1 MSEKWI
7 VLSGKVAIVTGGAMG
22 IGEAIAADL
31 KGCGAKVAIFDMA
44 EPKDYQEDE
53 DTLFIKLNICDRAA
67 VEAAVDQV
75 EKKFGHVDALINNA
89 GVTRPRILVDYYKA
103 VSYTHLIVLTD
114 LYGGTPCNVALM
126 LRQRY
131 ELKVVCGMN
140 LPMLLELA
148 GAREDS
154 GDTSQLADAIL
165 NTAREGILE
174 PAEEIEE
181 TEDDVWGG
189 GE

>member
-1 MSEKWI
+1 MERSRNRNMIPIIIMNHGQFGKELISSAEMI
-7 VLSGKVAIVTGGAMG
+7 VGK
-22 IGEAIAADL
+22 L
-31 KGCGAKVAIFDMA
+31 
-44 EPKDYQEDE
+44 ED
-53 DTLFIKLNICDRAA
+53 I
-67 VEAAVDQV
+67 Q
-75 EKKFGHVDALINNA
+75 
-89 GVTRPRILVDYYKA
+89 A
-103 VSYTHLIVLTD
+103 VSLMPGMTIEEYLEQAETAVNQAGGKALVLTD
-114 LYGGTPCNVALM
+114 LYGGTPCNVAMM

-148 GAREDS
+148 GARES
-154 GDTSQLADAIL
+154 GGDAAELAETIL

-181 TEDDVWGG
+181 TEDNVWGG

>member
-1 MSEKWI
+1 MERSIKENMIPVIIMNHGQFGKELIASAEMI
-7 VLSGKVAIVTGGAMG
+7 VGKLEQTEAVSLMPGMG
-22 IGEAIAADL
+22 IEEYLAQA
-31 KGCGAKVAIFDMA
+31 
-44 EPKDYQEDE
+44 
-53 DTLFIKLNICDRAA
+53 
-67 VEAAVDQV
+67 EAAVTR
-75 EKKFGHVDALINNA
+75 A
-89 GVTRPRILVDYYKA
+89 GGKA
-103 VSYTHLIVLTD
+103 IVLTD

-154 GDTSQLADAIL
+154 GDTAQLADAIL
-165 NTAREGILE
+165 STAREGILE